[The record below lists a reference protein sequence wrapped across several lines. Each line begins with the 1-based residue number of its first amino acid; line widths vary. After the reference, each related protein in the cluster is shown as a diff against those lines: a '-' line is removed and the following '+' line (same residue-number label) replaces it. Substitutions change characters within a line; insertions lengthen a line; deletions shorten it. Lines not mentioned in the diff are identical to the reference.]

1 MEKEKLLEAKEK
13 ILEMIIEKVNGG
25 NYELQDFGI
34 INAEI
39 NQIEYKENSEK
50 SIAQSKEYQELLIKA
65 LNK

>member
-1 MEKEKLLEAKEK
+1 MEKEKLVEAKEK

-25 NYELQDFGI
+25 SYELQDFGI

-39 NQIEYKENSEK
+39 NQMEFKENSEK